1 MSAKVPSPDDLAR
14 DDDRARW
21 SDAPQRGAQDALH
34 LITDPEQVEEW
45 QARYGGR
52 DTYHDGL
59 WITFDGDVVIVQY
72 DDG

>member
-21 SDAPQRGAQDALH
+21 GDAPQRGAQDALH
-34 LITDPEQVEEW
+34 LVTDPETVQRWRDEF
-45 QARYGGR
+45 GGR
-52 DTYHDGL
+52 SYYCDGL
-59 WITFDGDVVIVQY
+59 WVTFDGDVVIVEC